1 VATPVEC
8 PGNRHVY
15 HLYVIRVPERDRVQ
29 AHLKEHGIAS
39 GIHYPVPGH
48 LQKAMAHL
56 GYQAGDFPVTE
67 RIVGEI
73 LSLPM
78 YAELTDEQIS
88 YIHGWMSQ
96 G

>member
-1 VATPVEC
+1 
-8 PGNRHVY
+8 
-15 HLYVIRVPERDRVQ
+15 
-29 AHLKEHGIAS
+29 
-39 GIHYPVPGH
+39 
-48 LQKAMAHL
+48 MAYL
-56 GYQAGDFPVTE
+56 GYRAGDLPVTE

-88 YIHGWMSQ
+88 YIREKMSLL